1 MAMPGVCL
9 CDPSPS
15 LATAMKNLTPRTGI
29 RQPLLSD
36 CDQGSQQKRQRG
48 SHVNQTVGP
57 GHLLE
62 VAARQR
68 KKERVHRASPPRS
81 RLPGP
86 DLLEV
91 IAF

>member
-1 MAMPGVCL
+1 VPHPGDEYIHQLGGIVAG
-9 CDPSPS
+9 
-15 LATAMKNLTPRTGI
+15 LA
-29 RQPLLSD
+29 QP
-36 CDQGSQQKRQRG
+36 
-48 SHVNQTVGP
+48 VGP